1 MLYFPLMNNFFY
13 HRIIFLTV
21 FTVNLMAN
29 YTTQAQEG
37 ITLCQSVYIGVA
49 LLFAI
54 SSFYVYKKFI
64 VSYKSL
70 EKENRLLKEKEE
82 ELSLLA
88 TTDYL
93 TQLHNRRYCIETG
106 EKLFHLALR
115 KKRDI
120 SVIIFDIDDFK
131 EVNDTY
137 GHKVG
142 DAVLISLG
150 IKLSRNSRSSDVVC
164 RFGGEEFVILLPDTA
179 LIEALMI
186 AEKLR
191 KIIEELKIKV
201 QNGYLGV
208 TVSMGIAT
216 INRAQDQSIEDI
228 IKRADNALYIAK
240 NSGKNK
246 VEVAY

>member
-1 MLYFPLMNNFFY
+1 MNNFFY
-13 HRIIFLTV
+13 HIIIFLTI
-21 FTVNLMAN
+21 FTVNVMAD
-29 YTTQAQEG
+29 QAAQES
-37 ITLCQSVYIGVA
+37 ISLPLCKSIYIGIG

-54 SSFYVYKKFI
+54 SSLYVYKKFI
-64 VSYKSL
+64 LSYKSL
-70 EKENRLLKEKEE
+70 EKENKLLKEKEE

-115 KKRDI
+115 KRRDI

-131 EVNDTY
+131 QVNDTY

-150 IKLSRNSRSSDVVC
+150 IKLSRNSRNSDVVC
-164 RFGGEEFVILLPDTA
+164 RFGGEEFVILLPDTSLAEA
-179 LIEALMI
+179 LII

-201 QNGYLGV
+201 KNSYLGV

-228 IKRADNALYIAK
+228 IKRADNALYMAK

-246 VEVAY
+246 VEVSY